1 MEAITY
7 GYARISTPK
16 QNIERQARNI
26 LEAYPDARIVREIY
40 TGTKFQG
47 RKEFDNRILKKLKPG
62 DRIVFD
68 EVSRMSR
75 DADEGC
81 SLYEDLFR
89 KGINLIFLKEPHI
102 NTEVYRETLQKQ
114 INIYIDTGNA
124 ATDKFLNAI
133 MDALNQFVIDLAKE
147 QIRLAFEQ
155 AEKEVRDLKRRT
167 SEGIQTAK
175 LNGKQIGRIAGRKYT
190 TKKEKMA
197 KEVILK
203 YSRDFNGSN
212 RDPEVIK
219 IAGISRNS
227 YYKYKSE
234 LKAMLEKE
242 KGLENEREHN
252 LQA

>member
-1 MEAITY
+1 MKDMIY
-7 GYARISTPK
+7 GYGRISTPK
-16 QNIERQARNI
+16 QNIERQVRNI
-26 LEAYPDARIVREIY
+26 LNAYPDAIIVRETY

-47 RKEFDNRILKKLKPG
+47 RKEFDNKILKKIKPG

-81 SLYEDLFR
+81 ELYEELFNR
-89 KGINLIFLKEPHI
+89 GINLVFLKEPHI
-102 NTEVYRETLQKQ
+102 NTEVYRDTLQKQ
-114 INIYIDTGNA
+114 INIYIDTGNV
-124 ATDKFLNAI
+124 ATDKFLNTI

-155 AEKEVRDLKRRT
+155 AEKEVKDLQRRT
-167 SEGIQTAK
+167 SEGIQTAR
-175 LNGKQIGRIAGRKYT
+175 LNGKQIGRIPGKKYT
-190 TKKEKMA
+190 TKKEKQA

-203 YSRDFNGSN
+203 YSKDFNGSN

-227 YYKYKSE
+227 YYKYKAE
-234 LKAMLEKE
+234 LK
-242 KGLENEREHN
+242 NEERRNEG
-252 LQA
+252 

>member
-1 MEAITY
+1 MDELTY
-7 GYARISTPK
+7 GYGRISTPK
-16 QNIERQARNI
+16 QNIERQVRNI
-26 LEAYPDARIVREIY
+26 LNAYPDAIIVRETY

-47 RKEFDNRILKKLKPG
+47 RKEFDNKILKKVKSG

-81 SLYEDLFR
+81 DLYEELFN
-89 KGINLIFLKEPHI
+89 KGINLVFLKEPHI

-114 INIYIDTGNA
+114 INVYVDTGNA
-124 ATDKFLNAI
+124 ATDKFLNTI

-155 AEKEVRDLKRRT
+155 AEKEVKDLQRRT
-167 SEGIQTAK
+167 SEGIQTAR
-175 LNGKQIGRIAGRKYT
+175 LNGKQIGRITGKKYT
-190 TKKEKMA
+190 TKKEKQA

-203 YSRDFNGSN
+203 YSKDFNGSN

-227 YYKYKSE
+227 YYKYKAE
-234 LKAMLEKE
+234 LKALKE
-242 KGLENEREHN
+242 DLYYMDYGRID
-252 LQA
+252 